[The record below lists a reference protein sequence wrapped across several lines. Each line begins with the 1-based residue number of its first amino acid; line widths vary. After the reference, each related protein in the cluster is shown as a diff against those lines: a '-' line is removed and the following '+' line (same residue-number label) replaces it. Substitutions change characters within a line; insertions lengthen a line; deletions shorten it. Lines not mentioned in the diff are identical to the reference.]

1 MVKILVP
8 TTVGRRKRMAQFIA
22 SCGDN
27 AGMPHQVIVFENA
40 LGGYVKAI
48 RLLAATCKP
57 DDIIMAANDDI
68 VFGKNWL
75 KILYT
80 AFMGAFPDLDGLA
93 MGDDGIHG
101 DKHATLPLMTAGNFL
116 KYCHAGYWH
125 NFCDWEWYYIA
136 KARGKFLYVPESKMI
151 HEHWSVGK
159 AERDETYL
167 LQAPYFETDSD
178 LFWTRWALSDG
189 FKKWETL

>member
-1 MVKILVP
+1 
-8 TTVGRRKRMAQFIA
+8 
-22 SCGDN
+22 
-27 AGMPHQVIVFENA
+27 
-40 LGGYVKAI
+40 
-48 RLLAATCKP
+48 
-57 DDIIMAANDDI
+57 
-68 VFGKNWL
+68 
-75 KILYT
+75 
-80 AFMGAFPDLDGLA
+80 
-93 MGDDGIHG
+93 
-101 DKHATLPLMTAGNFL
+101 MTAGNFL

-189 FKKWETL
+189 FKKWETLDGSSSLETVPPKGVAPSGAGGCNHV